1 MTYEKV
7 TSIFSLLQP
16 FDRLHKKEVHFMAK
30 GPYTKL
36 RHGLATR
43 ATSPMEH
50 LRVGGGRFCDA
61 MRIRSYV
68 GALR

>member
-1 MTYEKV
+1 
-7 TSIFSLLQP
+7 
-16 FDRLHKKEVHFMAK
+16 MAK